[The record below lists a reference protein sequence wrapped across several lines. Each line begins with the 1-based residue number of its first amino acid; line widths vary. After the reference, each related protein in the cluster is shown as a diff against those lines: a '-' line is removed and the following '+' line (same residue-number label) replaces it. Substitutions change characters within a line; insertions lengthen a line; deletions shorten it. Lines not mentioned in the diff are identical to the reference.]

1 MLWTD
6 DAQLVFLSVDRDRLA
21 LDRRYSPEL
30 DSVLVDSC
38 LYCHHFGQTHE
49 TDFAPSLSGLMGRPI
64 ASDRF
69 RYSAGLRSVQG
80 EWDPETLRQFL
91 ADPGQGTRNRH
102 QHAPNAAWASRI
114 RRLVREFA
122 RMSQNRDQSDANDAR

>member
-80 EWDPETLRQFL
+80 EWDPETLRRFL
-91 ADPGQGTRNRH
+91 TDPGGFATGTSMPPTLLGP
-102 QHAPNAAWASRI
+102 AEI
-114 RRLVREFA
+114 DELVREFA